1 MDIYLIIVCGNYE
14 TKMLVGSIDDNN
26 NLRVM
31 YIDNFLSNEMIV
43 DSQLK
48 NPELFEKE
56 IWSKIKKISNYIGST
71 PNKIILNLPT
81 KNVDTISSTSP
92 EYKITKSLTLNKWNK
107 ISSNLT
113 LSALQLKENYL
124 LGKKTYSWEL
134 DGINY
139 QDIPFDIEGSNLV
152 FKTQYYIT
160 KKVYIEPFIKIFDKL
175 KIKIDDIVVDSMIV
189 PEAFENNLRNKK
201 AFINIGHDKSNF
213 FYYKNLSLTKKEV
226 INFGLKNL
234 THQIQTKTNVNE
246 QDAIKILKI
255 YKNVSIYN
263 KKSVPFKI
271 SISEKIG
278 QYNSFKYGDI
288 NVLIMDWLINL
299 TNEINKF
306 YNDLAKKGEEID
318 EIYILSATNILENW
332 LHYIQT
338 KLHQKIDVLYLNMSN
353 VQFSNKNI
361 KIIVF
366 QEPKYITL
374 IYSLLYV
381 HKQNMLKNNNKNI
394 LI

>member
-14 TKMLVGSIDDNN
+14 TKMLVGSIVDN

-31 YIDNFLSNEMIV
+31 YIDKFLSNEMIV
-43 DSQLK
+43 NSQLH
-48 NPELFEKE
+48 NPENFQKTISE
-56 IWSKIKKISNYIGST
+56 KIKKITNYIGQP
-71 PNKIILNLPT
+71 PNKIVLNLPT
-81 KNVDTISSTSP
+81 TNIDTISSTSP
-92 EYKITKSLTLNKWNK
+92 EYKINKFLTINKWKK

-113 LSALQLKENYL
+113 LSSLQLKENYL

-134 DGINY
+134 DGNHY
-139 QDIPFDIEGSNLV
+139 QDIPFDIEGTSLI

-160 KKVYIEPFIKIFDKL
+160 KKKYIEPFIIVFDKL
-175 KIKIDDIVVDSMIV
+175 KIKINEIVVDSMIV

-201 AFINIGHDKSNF
+201 AFINIGHDKSSF
-213 FYYKNLSLTKKEV
+213 FYYKNMSLTKREV

-234 THQIQTKTNVNE
+234 THEIESITNVNE

-255 YKNVSIYN
+255 YKNVFIYD
-263 KKSVPFKI
+263 KKSIPFKI

-278 QYNSFKYGDI
+278 NYSSFKYGDI
-288 NVLIMDWLINL
+288 NILIKDWLQNL
-299 TNEINKF
+299 TNEINIF

-318 EIYILSATNILENW
+318 EIYILSASNILEEW
-332 LHYIQT
+332 VHYIQA
-338 KLHQKIDVLYLNMSN
+338 KLYQKTDVLYLNISN
-353 VQFSNKNI
+353 VKFSNKNI
-361 KIIVF
+361 KIMVF

-381 HKQNMLKNNNKNI
+381 HKQNMLSK
-394 LI
+394 

>member
-14 TKMLVGSIDDNN
+14 TKMLVGSIDENN

-31 YIDNFLSNEMIV
+31 YIDEFLSNEMIV

-48 NPELFEKE
+48 NSELFEASISK
-56 IWSKIKKISNYIGST
+56 KIKKITNYIGVA

-92 EYKITKSLTLNKWNK
+92 EYKINKFLTVNKWNK

-113 LSALQLKENYL
+113 LSSLQLKENYL

-134 DGINY
+134 DGNYY
-139 QDIPFDIEGSNLV
+139 QDIPFNIEGSNLV

-160 KKVYIEPFIKIFDKL
+160 KNIYVEPFVKVFDKL
-175 KIKIDDIVVDSMIV
+175 KIKIDEIVVDSMIV

-201 AFINIGHDKSNF
+201 AFINIGHDKSSF

-234 THQIQTKTNVNE
+234 THQIQQITNVNE

-255 YKNVSIYN
+255 YKNVSIYD

-278 QYNSFKYGDI
+278 KYSSFKHGDI
-288 NVLIMDWLINL
+288 NVLIKDWLLNL
-299 TNEINKF
+299 TNEINNF

-318 EIYILSATNILENW
+318 EIYILSATNILEKW

-338 KLHQKIDVLYLNMSN
+338 KLDQKIDVLYFNMSN
-353 VQFSNKNI
+353 VQFGNKNI
-361 KIIVF
+361 KIMVF

-381 HKQNMLKNNNKNI
+381 HKQNMLKKQ
-394 LI
+394 L

>member
-14 TKMLVGSIDDNN
+14 TKMLVGSIVDN

-31 YIDNFLSNEMIV
+31 YIDKFLSNEMIV
-43 DSQLK
+43 DSQLH
-48 NPELFEKE
+48 NSENFEKTISE
-56 IWSKIKKISNYIGST
+56 KIKKITNYIGQP
-71 PNKIILNLPT
+71 PNKIVLNLPT
-81 KNVDTISSTSP
+81 KNIDTISSTSP
-92 EYKITKSLTLNKWNK
+92 EYKINKFLTINKWKK

-113 LSALQLKENYL
+113 LSSLQLKENYL

-134 DGINY
+134 DGNHY
-139 QDIPFDIEGSNLV
+139 QDIPFDIEGTSLI

-160 KKVYIEPFIKIFDKL
+160 KKKYIEPFIIVFDKL
-175 KIKIDDIVVDSMIV
+175 KIKINEIVVDSMIV

-201 AFINIGHDKSNF
+201 AFINIGHDKSSF
-213 FYYKNLSLTKKEV
+213 FYYKNMSLTKREV

-234 THQIQTKTNVNE
+234 THEIESITNVNE

-255 YKNVSIYN
+255 YKNVFIYD
-263 KKSVPFKI
+263 KKSIPFKI

-278 QYNSFKYGDI
+278 NYSSFKYGDI
-288 NVLIMDWLINL
+288 NILIKNWLQNL
-299 TNEINKF
+299 TNEINIF

-318 EIYILSATNILENW
+318 EIYILSASNILEEW
-332 LHYIQT
+332 VHYIQA
-338 KLHQKIDVLYLNMSN
+338 KLYQKTDVLYLNISN
-353 VQFSNKNI
+353 VKFSNKNI
-361 KIIVF
+361 KIMVF

-381 HKQNMLKNNNKNI
+381 HKQNMLSK
-394 LI
+394 

>member
-14 TKMLVGSIDDNN
+14 TKMLVGSIVDN

-31 YIDNFLSNEMIV
+31 YIDKFLSNEMIV
-43 DSQLK
+43 DSQLH
-48 NPELFEKE
+48 NPENFEKTIAE
-56 IWSKIKKISNYIGST
+56 KIKKITNYIGQP
-71 PNKIILNLPT
+71 PNKIVLNLPT
-81 KNVDTISSTSP
+81 KNIDTISSTSP
-92 EYKITKSLTLNKWNK
+92 EYKINKFLTINKWKK

-113 LSALQLKENYL
+113 LSSLQLKENYL

-134 DGINY
+134 DGNHY
-139 QDIPFDIEGSNLV
+139 QDIPFDIEGTSLI

-160 KKVYIEPFIKIFDKL
+160 KKKYIEPFIRVFDKL
-175 KIKIDDIVVDSMIV
+175 KIKINEIVVDSMIV

-201 AFINIGHDKSNF
+201 AFINIGHDKSSF
-213 FYYKNLSLTKKEV
+213 FYYKNMSLTKREV

-234 THQIQTKTNVNE
+234 THEIQSITNVNE

-255 YKNVSIYN
+255 YKNVFIYD
-263 KKSVPFKI
+263 KKSIPFKI

-278 QYNSFKYGDI
+278 NYSSFKYGDI
-288 NVLIMDWLINL
+288 NILIKDWLQNL
-299 TNEINKF
+299 TNEINIF

-318 EIYILSATNILENW
+318 EIYILSASNILEEW
-332 LHYIQT
+332 VHYIQA
-338 KLHQKIDVLYLNMSN
+338 KLYQKTDVLYLNISN
-353 VQFSNKNI
+353 VKFSNKNI
-361 KIIVF
+361 KIMVF

-381 HKQNMLKNNNKNI
+381 HKQNMLSK
-394 LI
+394 

>member
-14 TKMLVGSIDDNN
+14 TKMLVGSIIDN

-31 YIDNFLSNEMIV
+31 YIDKFLSNEMIV
-43 DSQLK
+43 DSQLH
-48 NPELFEKE
+48 NPENFEKTISE
-56 IWSKIKKISNYIGST
+56 KIKKITNYIGQP
-71 PNKIILNLPT
+71 PNKIVLNLPT
-81 KNVDTISSTSP
+81 KNIDTISSTSP
-92 EYKITKSLTLNKWNK
+92 EYKINKFLTINKWKK

-113 LSALQLKENYL
+113 LSSLQLKENYL

-134 DGINY
+134 DGNHY
-139 QDIPFDIEGSNLV
+139 QDIPFDIEGTSLI

-160 KKVYIEPFIKIFDKL
+160 KKKYIEPFIIVFDKL
-175 KIKIDDIVVDSMIV
+175 KIKINEIVVDSMIV

-201 AFINIGHDKSNF
+201 AFINIGHDKSSF
-213 FYYKNLSLTKKEV
+213 FYYKNMSLTKREV

-234 THQIQTKTNVNE
+234 THEIESITNVNE

-255 YKNVSIYN
+255 YKNVFIYD
-263 KKSVPFKI
+263 KKSIPFKI

-278 QYNSFKYGDI
+278 NYSSFKYGDI
-288 NVLIMDWLINL
+288 NILIKDWLQNL
-299 TNEINKF
+299 TNEINIF

-318 EIYILSATNILENW
+318 EIYILSASNILEEW
-332 LHYIQT
+332 VHYIQA
-338 KLHQKIDVLYLNMSN
+338 KLYQKTDVLYLNISN
-353 VQFSNKNI
+353 VKFSNKNI
-361 KIIVF
+361 KIMVF

-381 HKQNMLKNNNKNI
+381 HKQNMLSK
-394 LI
+394 

>member
-14 TKMLVGSIDDNN
+14 TKMLVGSIVDN

-31 YIDNFLSNEMIV
+31 YIDKFLSNEMIV
-43 DSQLK
+43 NSQLH
-48 NPELFEKE
+48 NPENFEKTISE
-56 IWSKIKKISNYIGST
+56 KIKKITNYIGQP
-71 PNKIILNLPT
+71 PNKIVLNLPT
-81 KNVDTISSTSP
+81 KNIDTISSTSP
-92 EYKITKSLTLNKWNK
+92 EYKINKFLTINKWKK

-113 LSALQLKENYL
+113 LSSLQLKENYL

-134 DGINY
+134 DGNHY
-139 QDIPFDIEGSNLV
+139 QDIPFDIEGTSLI

-160 KKVYIEPFIKIFDKL
+160 KKKYIEPFIIVFDKL
-175 KIKIDDIVVDSMIV
+175 KIKINEIVVDSMIV

-201 AFINIGHDKSNF
+201 AFINIGHDKSSF
-213 FYYKNLSLTKKEV
+213 FYYKNMSLTKSEV

-234 THQIQTKTNVNE
+234 THEIQSITNVNE

-255 YKNVSIYN
+255 YKNVFIYD
-263 KKSVPFKI
+263 KKSIPFKI

-278 QYNSFKYGDI
+278 NYSSFKYGDI
-288 NVLIMDWLINL
+288 NILIKDWLQNL
-299 TNEINKF
+299 TNEINIF

-318 EIYILSATNILENW
+318 EIYILSASNILEEW
-332 LHYIQT
+332 VHYIQA
-338 KLHQKIDVLYLNMSN
+338 KLYQKTDVLYLNISN
-353 VQFSNKNI
+353 VKFSNKNI
-361 KIIVF
+361 KIMVF

-381 HKQNMLKNNNKNI
+381 HKQNMLSK
-394 LI
+394 

>member
-14 TKMLVGSIDDNN
+14 TKMLVGSIVDN

-31 YIDNFLSNEMIV
+31 YIDKFLSNEMIV
-43 DSQLK
+43 DSQLH
-48 NPELFEKE
+48 NPENFEKTIAE
-56 IWSKIKKISNYIGST
+56 KIKKITNYIGQP
-71 PNKIILNLPT
+71 PNKIVLNLPT
-81 KNVDTISSTSP
+81 KNIDTISSTSP
-92 EYKITKSLTLNKWNK
+92 EYKINKFLTINKWKK

-113 LSALQLKENYL
+113 LSSLQLKENYL

-134 DGINY
+134 DGNHY
-139 QDIPFDIEGSNLV
+139 QDIPFDIEGTSLI

-160 KKVYIEPFIKIFDKL
+160 KKKYIEPFIRVFDKL
-175 KIKIDDIVVDSMIV
+175 KIKINEIVVDSMIV

-201 AFINIGHDKSNF
+201 AFINIGHDKSSF
-213 FYYKNLSLTKKEV
+213 FYYKNMSLAKREV

-234 THQIQTKTNVNE
+234 THEIESITNVNE

-255 YKNVSIYN
+255 YKNVFIYD
-263 KKSVPFKI
+263 KKSIPFKI

-278 QYNSFKYGDI
+278 NYSSFKYGDI
-288 NVLIMDWLINL
+288 NILIKDWLQNL
-299 TNEINKF
+299 TNEINIF

-318 EIYILSATNILENW
+318 EIYILSASNILEEW
-332 LHYIQT
+332 VHYIQA
-338 KLHQKIDVLYLNMSN
+338 KLYQKTDVLYLNISN
-353 VQFSNKNI
+353 VKFSNKNI
-361 KIIVF
+361 KIMVF

-381 HKQNMLKNNNKNI
+381 HKQNMLSK
-394 LI
+394 

>member
-14 TKMLVGSIDDNN
+14 TKLLVGSIVDN

-31 YIDNFLSNEMIV
+31 YIDKFLSNEMIV
-43 DSQLK
+43 NSQLH
-48 NPELFEKE
+48 NPENFEKTISE
-56 IWSKIKKISNYIGST
+56 KIKKITNYIGQP
-71 PNKIILNLPT
+71 PNKIVLNLPT
-81 KNVDTISSTSP
+81 KNIDTISSTSP
-92 EYKITKSLTLNKWNK
+92 EYKINKFLIINKWKK

-113 LSALQLKENYL
+113 LSSLQLKENYL

-134 DGINY
+134 DGNHY
-139 QDIPFDIEGSNLV
+139 QDIPFDIEGTSLI

-160 KKVYIEPFIKIFDKL
+160 KKKYIEPFIIVFDKL
-175 KIKIDDIVVDSMIV
+175 KIKINEIVVDSMIV

-201 AFINIGHDKSNF
+201 AFINIGHDKSSF
-213 FYYKNLSLTKKEV
+213 FYYKNMSLTKREV

-234 THQIQTKTNVNE
+234 THEIESITNVNE

-255 YKNVSIYN
+255 YKNVFIYD
-263 KKSVPFKI
+263 KKSIPFKI

-278 QYNSFKYGDI
+278 NYSSFKYGDI
-288 NVLIMDWLINL
+288 NILIKDWLQNL
-299 TNEINKF
+299 TNEINIF

-318 EIYILSATNILENW
+318 EIYILSASNILEEW
-332 LHYIQT
+332 VHYIQA
-338 KLHQKIDVLYLNMSN
+338 KLYQKTDVLYLNISN
-353 VQFSNKNI
+353 VKFSNKNI
-361 KIIVF
+361 KIMVF

-381 HKQNMLKNNNKNI
+381 HKQNMLSK
-394 LI
+394 

>member
-14 TKMLVGSIDDNN
+14 TKMLVGSIVDN

-31 YIDNFLSNEMIV
+31 YIDKFLSNEMIV
-43 DSQLK
+43 DSQLH
-48 NPELFEKE
+48 NPENFEKTISE
-56 IWSKIKKISNYIGST
+56 KIKKITNYIGQP
-71 PNKIILNLPT
+71 PNKIVLNLPT
-81 KNVDTISSTSP
+81 KNIDTISSTSP
-92 EYKITKSLTLNKWNK
+92 EYKINKFLTINKWKK

-113 LSALQLKENYL
+113 LSSLQLKENYL

-134 DGINY
+134 DGNHY
-139 QDIPFDIEGSNLV
+139 QDIPFDIEGTSLI

-160 KKVYIEPFIKIFDKL
+160 KKKYIEPFIIVFDKL
-175 KIKIDDIVVDSMIV
+175 KIKINEIVVDSMIV

-201 AFINIGHDKSNF
+201 AFINIGHDKSSF
-213 FYYKNLSLTKKEV
+213 FYYKNMSLTKREV

-234 THQIQTKTNVNE
+234 THEIESITNVNE

-255 YKNVSIYN
+255 YKNVFIYD
-263 KKSVPFKI
+263 KKSIPFKI

-278 QYNSFKYGDI
+278 NYSSFKYGDI
-288 NVLIMDWLINL
+288 NILIKDWLQNL
-299 TNEINKF
+299 TNEINIF

-318 EIYILSATNILENW
+318 EIYILSASNILEEW
-332 LHYIQT
+332 VHYIQA
-338 KLHQKIDVLYLNMSN
+338 KLYQKTDVLYLNISN
-353 VQFSNKNI
+353 VKFSNKNI
-361 KIIVF
+361 KIMVF

-381 HKQNMLKNNNKNI
+381 HKQNMLSK
-394 LI
+394 

>member
-14 TKMLVGSIDDNN
+14 TKMLVGSIVDN

-31 YIDNFLSNEMIV
+31 YIDKFLSNEMIV
-43 DSQLK
+43 NSQLH
-48 NPELFEKE
+48 NPENFEKTISE
-56 IWSKIKKISNYIGST
+56 KIKKITNYIGQP
-71 PNKIILNLPT
+71 PNKIVLNLPT
-81 KNVDTISSTSP
+81 KNIDTISSTSP
-92 EYKITKSLTLNKWNK
+92 EYKINKFLTINKWKK

-113 LSALQLKENYL
+113 LSSLQLKENYL

-134 DGINY
+134 DGNHY
-139 QDIPFDIEGSNLV
+139 QDIPFDIEGTSLI

-160 KKVYIEPFIKIFDKL
+160 KKKYIEPFIIVFDKL
-175 KIKIDDIVVDSMIV
+175 KIKINEIVVDSMIV

-201 AFINIGHDKSNF
+201 AFINIGHDKSSF
-213 FYYKNLSLTKKEV
+213 FYYKNMSLTKREV

-234 THQIQTKTNVNE
+234 THEIESITNVNE

-255 YKNVSIYN
+255 YKNVFIYD
-263 KKSVPFKI
+263 KKSIPFKI

-278 QYNSFKYGDI
+278 NYSSFKYGDI
-288 NVLIMDWLINL
+288 NILIKDWLQNL
-299 TNEINKF
+299 TNEINIF

-318 EIYILSATNILENW
+318 EIYILSASNILEEW
-332 LHYIQT
+332 VHYIQA
-338 KLHQKIDVLYLNMSN
+338 KLYQKTDVLYLNISN
-353 VQFSNKNI
+353 VKFSNKNI
-361 KIIVF
+361 KIMVF

-381 HKQNMLKNNNKNI
+381 HKQNMLSK
-394 LI
+394 

>member
-14 TKMLVGSIDDNN
+14 TKMLVASIDDNN
-26 NLRVM
+26 NLRAM
-31 YIDNFLSNEMIV
+31 HIDKFLSNEMIV

-48 NPELFEKE
+48 NPELFEKA
-56 IWSKIKKISNYIGST
+56 ISNKIKKITNYIGVT

-92 EYKITKSLTLNKWNK
+92 EYKITKPLTLNKWNK
-107 ISSNLT
+107 ISSNLS
-113 LSALQLKENYL
+113 LSSLQLKENYL
-124 LGKKTYSWEL
+124 LGKKTYIWEL
-134 DGINY
+134 DGNHY
-139 QDIPFDIEGSNLV
+139 HDIPFDIEGSSLV

-160 KKVYIEPFIKIFDKL
+160 KKIYIEPFIKIFDKL
-175 KIKIDDIVVDSMIV
+175 KIKISDIVVDSMIV

-234 THQIQTKTNVNE
+234 THEIQSKTNVNE

-255 YKNVSIYN
+255 YKNVSIYH
-263 KKSVPFKI
+263 KQSVPFAI

-278 QYNSFKYGDI
+278 QYDSFKYGDI
-288 NVLIMDWLINL
+288 NILIMDWLINL
-299 TNEINKF
+299 TNEINNF

-338 KLHQKIDVLYLNMSN
+338 KLNQKIDVLYLNMSN

-361 KIIVF
+361 KIMVF

-374 IYSLLYV
+374 IYSLFYV
-381 HKQNMLKNNNKNI
+381 HKQNMLKK
-394 LI
+394 

>member
-14 TKMLVGSIDDNN
+14 TKMLVGSIVDN

-31 YIDNFLSNEMIV
+31 YIDKFLSNEMIV
-43 DSQLK
+43 NSQLH
-48 NPELFEKE
+48 NPENFEKTISE
-56 IWSKIKKISNYIGST
+56 KIKKITNYIGQP
-71 PNKIILNLPT
+71 PNKIVLNLPT
-81 KNVDTISSTSP
+81 KNIDTISSTSP
-92 EYKITKSLTLNKWNK
+92 EYKINKFLTINKWKK

-113 LSALQLKENYL
+113 RSSLQLKENYL

-134 DGINY
+134 DGNHY
-139 QDIPFDIEGSNLV
+139 QDIPFDIEGTSLI

-160 KKVYIEPFIKIFDKL
+160 KKKYIEPFIIVFDKL
-175 KIKIDDIVVDSMIV
+175 KIKINEIVVDSMIV

-201 AFINIGHDKSNF
+201 AFINIGHDKSSF
-213 FYYKNLSLTKKEV
+213 FYYKNMSLTKREV

-234 THQIQTKTNVNE
+234 THEIESITNVNE

-255 YKNVSIYN
+255 YKNVFIYD
-263 KKSVPFKI
+263 KKSIPFKI

-278 QYNSFKYGDI
+278 NYSSFKYGDI
-288 NVLIMDWLINL
+288 NILIKDWLQNL
-299 TNEINKF
+299 TNEINIF

-318 EIYILSATNILENW
+318 EIYILSASNILEEW
-332 LHYIQT
+332 VHYIQA
-338 KLHQKIDVLYLNMSN
+338 KLYQKTDVLYLNISN
-353 VQFSNKNI
+353 VKFSNKNI
-361 KIIVF
+361 KIMVF

-381 HKQNMLKNNNKNI
+381 HKQNMLSK
-394 LI
+394 